1 MGSIILLSWGHYS
14 FALFSARR
22 EKLISQRENI
32 LDQKMTEKEEKER
45 QEGNNPVGEG
55 ESSPEEKEEDDELLP
70 GYQKVKT
77 TEVIHT
83 QFGWETVDTAD
94 YSNVVDR
101 HVDIVNEVAK
111 KYVDLKDQ
119 YEMYMYNDVEVFNE
133 GLPVEYSV
141 LYWKIVLRDRKTKK
155 DETVGYIEY
164 ADNCLS
170 TLTPEEQ
177 KDDYIVVYPDSYI
190 REQTEEIF
198 KEWLKEKEEGEEDE

>member
-1 MGSIILLSWGHYS
+1 MT
-14 FALFSARR
+14 
-22 EKLISQRENI
+22 EV
-32 LDQKMTEKEEKER
+32 DQKREEEEEKE
-45 QEGNNPVGEG
+45 GD
-55 ESSPEEKEEDDELLP
+55 DDELLP
-70 GYQKVKT
+70 GYEKVKT

-141 LYWKIVLRDRKTKK
+141 LYWKIVLRDRKTKE

-177 KDDYIVVYPDSYI
+177 RDNYIIVYPDDYI
-190 REQTEEIF
+190 RKQAEEIF
-198 KEWLKEKEEGEEDE
+198 QDWIKGEEEDDEDD

>member
-1 MGSIILLSWGHYS
+1 MT
-14 FALFSARR
+14 
-22 EKLISQRENI
+22 
-32 LDQKMTEKEEKER
+32 KMTEKEEKER
-45 QEGNNPVGEG
+45 QEEKNPVGEG

-77 TEVIHT
+77 MKTIHT
-83 QFGWETVDTAD
+83 SFGWETVDTD
-94 YSNVVDR
+94 EYDEVVSR
-101 HVDIVNEVAK
+101 HMDIVDEVAQ
-111 KYVDLKDQ
+111 KYVDLKDK
-119 YEMYMYNDVEVFNE
+119 YEMYVYNDVEVFNE

-141 LYWKIVLRDRKTKK
+141 LYWKIVLRDRKTKE

-190 REQTEEIF
+190 RKQAEEVF

>member
-1 MGSIILLSWGHYS
+1 MGSIILLSCGHYS

-45 QEGNNPVGEG
+45 QEENNPVGEG

-77 TEVIHT
+77 MKTIRT
-83 QFGWETVDTAD
+83 SFGWETVDTD
-94 YSNVVDR
+94 EYDEVVSR
-101 HVDIVNEVAK
+101 HMDIVDEVAQ
-111 KYVDLKDQ
+111 KYVDLKDK
-119 YEMYMYNDVEVFNE
+119 YEMYVYHDVEVFNE
-133 GLPVEYSV
+133 GLPVEYSI
-141 LYWKIVLRDRKTKK
+141 LYWKIVLRDRKTKE

-190 REQTEEIF
+190 RKQAEEVF